1 MVRIQLATGYLDVK
15 EGTAFPLNFQ
25 VGDIRDV
32 SKRQGNYSKTITLT
46 GSKNNNNLLNH
57 YYDVNIIEG
66 TFNINA
72 LTTGS
77 VIQDGIPIMED
88 VSVQLTSVK
97 KAQMTDGYEE
107 HVEYE
112 VLIKDSKADFFT
124 AIANKDL
131 TDIDFSDL
139 NHTYD
144 ANNVVARF
152 PNTVVDGFKY
162 FLPSSSVGVYN
173 TQEFKPAIFTKVYF
187 DRIFADAGFT
197 YDWPT
202 IAYDRFDK
210 LIIPYNGGVDNFDY
224 NDYLVKAEITVPTT
238 FASTYASQGSTDI
251 GSGSYIAPA
260 SKVNITNW
268 TELEDPQNIFNP
280 VTGIY
285 STPFNISSA
294 NSQQYDYSITMSY
307 QLNIVNTTGV
317 TCFGSFNGAAAAVLY
332 KPYLIVSDATQ
343 GMIPS
348 NLYTNIA
355 PPANSNFA
363 QNAVQCPLSV
373 PVGTTNILTQ
383 TVQLT
388 LPLTYPQLNQLSL
401 GTLGINVQQQNIQIN
416 NTNNFR
422 LWRRNSVTGTFP
434 LANTLRI
441 QAVITSI
448 QISIVPNSTVYAIG
462 GTIDVNDYVPK
473 KIKQSDFIKGIFNMF
488 NLYAS
493 IDSTQ
498 PNKLLLQN
506 RDDFYDSGVEVDW
519 TEKLAKDQE
528 QELSFLPEITAKKVI
543 LTYAPD
549 KDAPNVTYSNATND
563 IYGQVEVI
571 FDNEYV
577 KEVATQP
584 ILFSPT
590 PVIKTLFGAF
600 VPMIAGSA
608 PETNIRIL
616 YDKTTT
622 TTPLATCGQ
631 FYIYDYGSVGMTNLT
646 DYPLVGHFD
655 DPLTPSFDI
664 NFAICDFYY
673 YQPSNL
679 TDNNLYNRYWRRTM
693 GQINNGKMLI
703 ANFDLKE
710 NDIQAL
716 KLNDKIRIDN
726 SWWNI
731 NKVIDY
737 DANARK
743 LTRVELISIDNE
755 INFTPF
761 MGPGGPIVP
770 TAPSAIGPM
779 QTLAMSTINTTKMLA
794 SNVFSNQANAMVM
807 GRGNVIVGGT
817 RSVVVGDGYIV
828 SENEMVTDNLITASI
843 NGTSTSELFPSFVQ
857 TNDTDLTLWNNGQGG
872 IVTNTTYGES
882 ALRSNT
888 TGSANAA
895 IGQNALA
902 NNTTGYDNT
911 ALGAL
916 ALEDNSIGTS
926 NTAIGSSAL
935 TNNTSG
941 SFNTAL
947 GESALF
953 NNSTGDYNV
962 AIGSSALLNN
972 SIGTGNTAVG
982 EVALANNT
990 TGSDNTAS
998 GNGALQNNT
1007 TGSDNTAIG
1016 FNTDSG
1022 NFDASIILGR
1032 DATATASNQFVT
1044 GSVGYPAG
1052 AVSVAAAAQTRTW
1065 DVIINGVAHKI
1076 LLA

>member
-1 MVRIQLATGYLDVK
+1 MVKIQLSTGYLDVK
-15 EGTAFPLNFQ
+15 EGTAFPLTFQ

-32 SKRQGNYSKTITLT
+32 SQRKGSFSKTITLT

-77 VIQDGIPIMED
+77 VIQDNIPIMED
-88 VSVQLTSVK
+88 VSIQLTAVL
-97 KAQMTDGYEE
+97 KAQLTDGYEE

-124 AIANKDL
+124 AIANKEL
-131 TDIDFSDL
+131 TDIDFSDF

-144 ANNVVARF
+144 AFNVVNRF
-152 PNTVVDGFKY
+152 DNTIVDGFKY
-162 FLPSSSVGVYN
+162 FLPANSAYIYS
-173 TQEFKPAIFTKVYF
+173 TQEFKPAIFARIYF

-210 LIIPYNGGVDNFDY
+210 LFIPYNGGVDNFDY
-224 NDYLVKAEITVPTT
+224 KDYLVKAEKTVPTT
-238 FASTYASQGSTDI
+238 IASTYASQGRTDI
-251 GSGSYIAPA
+251 GSGTYIAPS
-260 SKVNITNW
+260 SKINITNW

-280 VTGIY
+280 VTGVY
-285 STPFNISSA
+285 TTPFNISSA
-294 NSQQYDYSITMSY
+294 NAQQYDYSITMSY

-332 KPYLIVSDATQ
+332 KPYLIVSDPTQ

-388 LPLTYPQLNQLSL
+388 LPLTYLQLNQLSL

-441 QAVITSI
+441 QAVITNI
-448 QISIVPNSTVYAIG
+448 QLSIVPSSTVYAIG
-462 GTIDVNDYVPK
+462 GTIEVNDYVPK
-473 KIKQSDFIKGIFNMF
+473 KIKQSDFIKSIFNMF

-493 IDSTQ
+493 VDTTQ
-498 PNKLLLQN
+498 PNKLVLQN
-506 RDDFYDSGVEVDW
+506 RDDFYDSGAEVDW
-519 TEKLAKDQE
+519 TDKLAKDQE
-528 QELSFLPEITAKKVI
+528 QQLSFLPEITAKKVI

-549 KDAPNVTYSNATND
+549 KDTPNVTYTNATND
-563 IYGQVEVI
+563 IYGQVEVV

-577 KEVATQP
+577 KEVATKP
-584 ILFSPT
+584 LLFSPT

-600 VPMIAGSA
+600 VPMIAGAA
-608 PETNIRIL
+608 PENNIRIL
-616 YDKTTT
+616 YDKTVAGQ
-622 TTPLATCGQ
+622 PLATCGP
-631 FYIYDYGSVGMTNLT
+631 FSILDYGSVGQSNLT
-646 DYPLVGHFD
+646 SYPLVGHFD
-655 DPLTPSFDI
+655 DPLTPTFDI
-664 NFAICDFYY
+664 NYAICDFYY

-716 KLNDKIRIDN
+716 RLNDKIRIDN

-737 DANARK
+737 DANANK

-770 TAPSAIGPM
+770 TAPAAIGPM
-779 QTLAMSTINTTKMLA
+779 QMLAMGGINTTAMIT
-794 SNVFSNQANAMVM
+794 SNVFGNQATAQVM

-817 RSVVVGDGYIV
+817 RSVVVGDGHIV

-843 NGTSTSELFPSFVQ
+843 NGTSTSELFPPFVK
-857 TNDTDLTLWNNGQGG
+857 TNADDLTLWNNGQGG
-872 IVTNTTYGES
+872 IVTNTTYGEF
-882 ALRSNT
+882 ALSSNTIGIDNTANGWGALQSNT
-888 TGSANAA
+888 TGYA
-895 IGQNALA
+895 
-902 NNTTGYDNT
+902 NT
-911 ALGAL
+911 ANGA
-916 ALEDNSIGTS
+916 
-926 NTAIGSSAL
+926 
-935 TNNTSG
+935 
-941 SFNTAL
+941 
-947 GESALF
+947 
-953 NNSTGDYNV
+953 
-962 AIGSSALLNN
+962 SALLNN
-972 SIGTGNTAVG
+972 NIGMNNTANGWGALQSNTTGDFNTASGVASLISNTIGDSNTANGVG
-982 EVALANNT
+982 ALLNNT
-990 TGSDNTAS
+990 TGN
-998 GNGALQNNT
+998 
-1007 TGSDNTAIG
+1007 DNTAIG
-1016 FNTDSG
+1016 RSTDSG
-1022 NFDASIILGR
+1022 NFNASIILGKE
-1032 DATATASNQFVT
+1032 ATATASNQFVT
-1044 GSVGYPAG
+1044 GSVTYPAG

>member
-57 YYDVNIIEG
+57 YYDVNIVEG

-97 KAQMTDGYEE
+97 KVQRTDGYEE

-124 AIANKDL
+124 AIANKEL
-131 TDIDFSDL
+131 TDIDFSDF

-144 ANNVVARF
+144 AFNVVNRF
-152 PNTVVDGFKY
+152 ANTVVDGFKY
-162 FLPSSSVGVYN
+162 FLPSNSAYIYN
-173 TQEFKPAIFTKVYF
+173 TQEFKPAIFAKIYF

-202 IAYDRFDK
+202 IGYDRFDK
-210 LIIPYNGGVDNFDY
+210 LFIPYNGGVDNFDY
-224 NDYLVKAEITVPTT
+224 NDYLVKAEKTAPTT
-238 FASTYASQGSTDI
+238 INGVNNAPGISRIAVVASALTTATKI
-251 GSGSYIAPA
+251 
-260 SKVNITNW
+260 NIDNF
-268 TELEDPQNIFNP
+268 TELEDPQSIFDP
-280 VTGIY
+280 VLGEYT
-285 STPFNISSA
+285 TPFNISSA
-294 NSQQYDYSITMSY
+294 NSQQYDYQITMSY
-307 QLNIVNTTGV
+307 ELNLVNTSGGTLYGSASGV
-317 TCFGSFNGAAAAVLY
+317 ANNVFY
-332 KPYLIVSDATQ
+332 KPMLGVSVPGQ
-343 GMIPS
+343 NIIFN
-348 NLYTNIA
+348 NLYTNTT
-355 PPANSNFA
+355 PPVNSTGA
-363 QNAVQCPLSV
+363 ANAVECPLTIIN
-373 PVGTTNILTQ
+373 GTTNILTQ
-383 TVQLT
+383 TIVTT
-388 LPLTYPQLNQLSL
+388 LPLTYLQLNQFSL
-401 GTLGINVQQQNIQIN
+401 GTLGINVDQNSLYFGN
-416 NTNNFR
+416 AVSPRN
-422 LWRRNSVTGTFP
+422 WRTVSAAGPAPATGLIT
-434 LANTLRI
+434 I

-448 QISIVPNSTVYAIG
+448 QLSIVPSSTVVAIG

-473 KIKQSDFIKGIFNMF
+473 KIKQSDFIKGIFNMY
-488 NLYAS
+488 NIYAQV
-493 IDSTQ
+493 DSVQ

-519 TEKLAKDQE
+519 TAKLAKDQE

-549 KDAPNVTYSNATND
+549 KDAPNVTYTNATND

-577 KEVATQP
+577 KEVDTKP

-600 VPMIAGSA
+600 VPMIAGAA

-622 TTPLATCGQ
+622 TTPLATCGP
-631 FYIYDYGSVGMTNLT
+631 YSILDYGSVGQSNLT
-646 DYPLVGHFD
+646 SYPLVGHFD

-703 ANFDLKE
+703 ANFDLNE

-761 MGPGGPIVP
+761 MGPGGPVIP
-770 TAPSAIGPM
+770 TPPASIGPM
-779 QTLAMSTINTTKMLA
+779 QMLAMSNINTTRMIT
-794 SNVFSNQANAMVM
+794 SNVFSNQATAQVM
-807 GRGNVIVGGT
+807 GRGNTIVNGT

-828 SENEMVTDNLITASI
+828 SENELIGDNLRASTFNGVPVGITPLVYTATLSQI
-843 NGTSTSELFPSFVQ
+843 GIGDPIAQVI
-857 TNDTDLTLWNNGQGG
+857 NDTIGG
-872 IVTNTTYGES
+872 ITWTRSNVGEYLGYLDSYNIGDIVVPFFTVMINNVLYDGIVSTTY
-882 ALRSNT
+882 
-888 TGSANAA
+888 
-895 IGQNALA
+895 
-902 NNTTGYDNT
+902 
-911 ALGAL
+911 LGASN
-916 ALEDNSIGTS
+916 EVYITTS
-926 NTAIGSSAL
+926 Q
-935 TNNTSG
+935 
-941 SFNTAL
+941 
-947 GESALF
+947 
-953 NNSTGDYNV
+953 
-962 AIGSSALLNN
+962 
-972 SIGTGNTAVG
+972 IGTGYIDG
-982 EVALANNT
+982 YLINT
-990 TGSDNTAS
+990 TIEIKYYG
-998 GNGALQNNT
+998 
-1007 TGSDNTAIG
+1007 
-1016 FNTDSG
+1016 
-1022 NFDASIILGR
+1022 
-1032 DATATASNQFVT
+1032 
-1044 GSVGYPAG
+1044 
-1052 AVSVAAAAQTRTW
+1052 
-1065 DVIINGVAHKI
+1065 
-1076 LLA
+1076 

>member
-25 VGDIRDV
+25 VGDIRDI

-88 VSVQLTSVK
+88 VSIQLTSVK

-131 TDIDFSDL
+131 TDIDFSDF

-144 ANNVVARF
+144 ALNVVSRF

-162 FLPSSSVGVYN
+162 FLPANSAYIYN
-173 TQEFKPAIFTKVYF
+173 TQEFKPAIFAKVYF

-202 IAYDRFDK
+202 IGYDRFDK

-224 NDYLVKAEITVPTT
+224 ADYLVKAEKTVPATIS
-238 FASTYASQGSTDI
+238 AAVNYAGFTNI
-251 GSGSYIAPA
+251 GTSNTVAPLTQV
-260 SKVNITNW
+260 SIPGPY

-280 VTGIY
+280 VTGVY
-285 STPFNISSA
+285 SAPFIISSLNA
-294 NSQQYDYSITMSY
+294 QHYNYNVVITY
-307 QLNIVNTTGV
+307 ELRLNNTSG
-317 TCFGSFNGAAAAVLY
+317 GILYARRAPAMIADAVYY
-332 KPYLIVSDATQ
+332 KPVIGVVAAGVPIVY
-343 GMIPS
+343 S
-348 NLYTNIA
+348 NLYLNNN
-355 PPANSNFA
+355 PASTSVT
-363 QNAVQCPLSV
+363 NAVAAPLTINPGV
-373 PVGTTNILTQ
+373 TTILTSVVQ
-383 TVQLT
+383 TD
-388 LPLTYPQLNQLSL
+388 LPFSGPFINSGAPISL
-401 GTLGINVQQQNIQIN
+401 GVNVQQMPNVAGGSFVQSWATGGVGGAFCPIGQVRIQFVVTNIQL
-416 NTNNFR
+416 T
-422 LWRRNSVTGTFP
+422 
-434 LANTLRI
+434 
-441 QAVITSI
+441 
-448 QISIVPNSTVYAIG
+448 IVPSSNVYAIG

-473 KIKQSDFIKGIFNMF
+473 KIKQSDFIKGIFNMY
-488 NLYAS
+488 NIYAQVDS
-493 IDSTQ
+493 IQ

-506 RDDFYDSGVEVDW
+506 RDDFYDAGVEVDW
-519 TEKLAKDQE
+519 TAKLAKDQE

-543 LTYAPD
+543 LTYAAD
-549 KDAPNVTYSNATND
+549 KDGPNVTYTNATSD
-563 IYGQVEVI
+563 IYGQSEVI

-577 KEVATQP
+577 KEVETKP

-600 VPMIAGSA
+600 VPMIAGAA

-622 TTPLATCGQ
+622 TTPLATCGS
-631 FYIYDYGSVGMTNLT
+631 FSILDYGSVGQNNLT
-646 DYPLVGHFD
+646 SYPLVGHFD

-737 DANARK
+737 DANAHK

-755 INFTPF
+755 INFTKF
-761 MGPGGPIVP
+761 MGPGGPIIP
-770 TAPSAIGPM
+770 TPPAAIGAM
-779 QTLAMSTINTTKMLA
+779 QMLAMGPINTTQMIN
-794 SNVFSNQANAMVM
+794 SNVFGNQATAQVM

-817 RSVVVGDGYIV
+817 RSVVAGDNNVIGDNIIAGDNLRASTFNGVPVGTTPLVYTATLSQVGIGDPIAEVLNDTLGGITWTRSNVGEYLGVLDRYNIGDIIVTKITVLITNVFYDGIV
-828 SENEMVTDNLITASI
+828 S
-843 NGTSTSELFPSFVQ
+843 
-857 TNDTDLTLWNNGQGG
+857 
-872 IVTNTTYGES
+872 TTY
-882 ALRSNT
+882 
-888 TGSANAA
+888 
-895 IGQNALA
+895 
-902 NNTTGYDNT
+902 
-911 ALGAL
+911 LGASN
-916 ALEDNSIGTS
+916 EVYITTS
-926 NTAIGSSAL
+926 Q
-935 TNNTSG
+935 
-941 SFNTAL
+941 
-947 GESALF
+947 
-953 NNSTGDYNV
+953 
-962 AIGSSALLNN
+962 
-972 SIGTGNTAVG
+972 IGTGYIDG
-982 EVALANNT
+982 YLINT
-990 TGSDNTAS
+990 TIEIKYYG
-998 GNGALQNNT
+998 
-1007 TGSDNTAIG
+1007 
-1016 FNTDSG
+1016 
-1022 NFDASIILGR
+1022 
-1032 DATATASNQFVT
+1032 
-1044 GSVGYPAG
+1044 
-1052 AVSVAAAAQTRTW
+1052 
-1065 DVIINGVAHKI
+1065 
-1076 LLA
+1076 

>member
-25 VGDIRDV
+25 VGDIRDI

-57 YYDVNIIEG
+57 YYDVNIVEG

-97 KAQMTDGYEE
+97 KVQRTDGYEE

-124 AIANKDL
+124 AIANKEL

-144 ANNVVARF
+144 ATNVVARF
-152 PNTVVDGFKY
+152 TNTVVDGFKY

-202 IAYDRFDK
+202 IGYDRFDK

-238 FASTYASQGSTDI
+238 FVGGNFGPGTTAI
-251 GSGSYIAPA
+251 NPA
-260 SKVNITNW
+260 QTFTGW

-280 VTGIY
+280 VTGVY
-285 STPFNISSA
+285 TTPFNISSA
-294 NSQQYDYSITMSY
+294 NSQQYDYSVTIAYSL
-307 QLNIVNTTGV
+307 QLNNTSG
-317 TCFGSFNGAAAAVLY
+317 GILYAGDSQGAANPTYY
-332 KPYLIVSDATQ
+332 KPRLNVLAAGLGPIV
-343 GMIPS
+343 S
-348 NLYTNIA
+348 NLYTNPTPPSGSNIA
-355 PPANSNFA
+355 N
-363 QNAVQCPLSV
+363 NAVPAPLTIPNGV
-373 PVGTTNILTQ
+373 TTILSQ
-383 TVQLT
+383 TAQTT
-388 LPLTYPQLNQLSL
+388 LPLTYPQLNQLSS
-401 GTLGINVQQQNIQIN
+401 GTLRLGVANVSPPLIGQASPQVY
-416 NTNNFR
+416 
-422 LWRRNSVTGTFP
+422 WRTGGTGGVNSAAVV
-434 LANTLRI
+434 I
-441 QAVITSI
+441 EAVITSI
-448 QISIVPNSTVYAIG
+448 QISIVPNSTIYAIG

-473 KIKQSDFIKGIFNMF
+473 KIKQSDFIKGIFNMY

-549 KDAPNVTYSNATND
+549 KDAPNVTYTNATND

-577 KEVATQP
+577 KEVDTKP

-770 TAPSAIGPM
+770 TSPSAIGPM
-779 QTLAMSTINTTKMLA
+779 QALAMSTINTTKMLA

-843 NGTSTSELFPSFVQ
+843 NGTSISELFPSFVQ

-872 IVTNTTYGES
+872 VTSNTTYGES

-902 NNTTGYDNT
+902 NNITGYDNT

-916 ALEDNSIGTS
+916 ALEDNSIGNS

-935 TNNTSG
+935 RNNTSG
-941 SFNTAL
+941 QFNIAV

-953 NNSTGDYNV
+953 NNSTGDNNV
-962 AIGSSALLNN
+962 AIGSGALANN
-972 SIGTGNTAVG
+972 SIGIGNTAVG
-982 EVALANNT
+982 EAALQSNTTGSNNIASGLAALANNT
-990 TGSDNTAS
+990 TGSDNTALGTS
-998 GNGALQNNT
+998 
-1007 TGSDNTAIG
+1007 
-1016 FNTDSG
+1016 TDSG

-1032 DATATASNQFVT
+1032 DATATASNQFVS
-1044 GSVGYPAG
+1044 GSVTYPAG

>member
-25 VGDIRDV
+25 VGDIRDI

-57 YYDVNIIEG
+57 YYDVNIVEG

-77 VIQDGIPIMED
+77 VLQDNIPIMED

-97 KAQMTDGYEE
+97 KVQRTDGYEE

-124 AIANKDL
+124 AIANKEL

-144 ANNVVARF
+144 ALNVVSRF
-152 PNTVVDGFKY
+152 SNTVVDGFKY
-162 FLPSSSVGVYN
+162 FLPSNSAYIYN
-173 TQEFKPAIFTKVYF
+173 TQEFKPAIFAKVYF

-210 LIIPYNGGVDNFDY
+210 LFIPYNGGVDNFDY
-224 NDYLVKAEITVPTT
+224 ADYLVKAEKTVPTT
-238 FASTYASQGSTDI
+238 INGANNYAGFTNI
-251 GSGSYIAPA
+251 GQIALPNA
-260 SKVNITNW
+260 PLVVATKISITNW
-268 TELEDPQNIFNP
+268 TELEDPQSIFDP
-280 VTGIY
+280 ILGLYT
-285 STPFNISSA
+285 TPFNISSA
-294 NSQQYDYSITMSY
+294 NGQHYDYSITMSY
-307 QLNIVNTTGV
+307 ELNIVNSTGV
-317 TCFGSFNGAAAAVLY
+317 TCFGSASGLPASVFY
-332 KPYLIVSDATQ
+332 KPMLGVQATALP
-343 GMIPS
+343 IIFS
-348 NLYTNIA
+348 NLYNNSS
-355 PPANSNFA
+355 PPANITNA
-363 QNAVQCPLSV
+363 TNAVQCPFTV
-373 PVGTTNILTQ
+373 APGTTNILPSS
-383 TVQLT
+383 TVQTTLT
-388 LPLTYPQLNQLSL
+388 LTYQQLNQFTAAS
-401 GTLGINVQQQNIQIN
+401 LGINVSQHNLATTN
-416 NTNNFR
+416 NTA
-422 LWRRNSVTGTFP
+422 SVRAWTTGSP
-434 LANTLRI
+434 GGPAAPSGGIVI

-448 QISIVPNSTVYAIG
+448 SISIVPSSTIYAIG
-462 GTIDVNDYVPK
+462 GTIEVNDYVPK
-473 KIKQSDFIKGIFNMF
+473 KIKQSDFIKGIFNMY
-488 NLYAS
+488 NIYAQV
-493 IDSTQ
+493 DSTQ

-519 TEKLAKDQE
+519 TDKLAKDQE
-528 QELSFLPEITAKKVI
+528 QELSFLPEITAKKMI
-543 LTYAPD
+543 LTYAAD

-563 IYGQVEVI
+563 IYGQAEVI

-577 KEVATQP
+577 KEVAAKP

-600 VPMIAGSA
+600 VPMIAGAA

-622 TTPLATCGQ
+622 TTPLATCGS
-631 FYIYDYGSVGMTNLT
+631 FSILDYGSVGQNNLT
-646 DYPLVGHFD
+646 SYPLVGHFD

-673 YQPSNL
+673 YNPTSL
-679 TDNNLYNRYWRRTM
+679 TTNNLYNRYWRRTM

-703 ANFDLKE
+703 ANFDLNE

-716 KLNDKIRIDN
+716 KFNDKIRIDN

-761 MGPGGPIVP
+761 MGPSGPIIP
-770 TAPSAIGPM
+770 TPPASIGSM
-779 QTLAMSTINTTKMLA
+779 QMLAMSGINTTRMIT
-794 SNVFSNQANAMVM
+794 SNVFGNQATAMVM

-817 RSVVVGDGYIV
+817 RSVVVGDGHIV
-828 SENEMVTDNLITASI
+828 SEDEIVADDLRTSSI
-843 NGTSTSELFPSFVQ
+843 NGVATSELFPPFVQ
-857 TNDTDLTLWNNGQGG
+857 TNADDLTLWNNGQGG
-872 IVTNTTYGES
+872 VVSNTTYGES

-888 TGSANAA
+888 TGF
-895 IGQNALA
+895 G
-902 NNTTGYDNT
+902 NT
-911 ALGAL
+911 ALGVS
-916 ALEDNSIGTS
+916 ALESNSVGFA
-926 NTAIGSSAL
+926 NTAIGE
-935 TNNTSG
+935 N
-941 SFNTAL
+941 
-947 GESALF
+947 
-953 NNSTGDYNV
+953 
-962 AIGSSALLNN
+962 ALLNN
-972 SIGTGNTAVG
+972 TSNDNTAVG
-982 EVALANNT
+982 VNALLNNT
-990 TGSDNTAS
+990 IGNSNTAV
-998 GNGALQNNT
+998 G
-1007 TGSDNTAIG
+1007 I
-1016 FNTDSG
+1016 NTDSG
-1022 NFDASIILGR
+1022 DFDASIILGQ

-1044 GSVGYPAG
+1044 GSVAYPAG
-1052 AVSVAAAAQTRTW
+1052 AVNVATVTQTQTW
-1065 DVIINGVAHKI
+1065 DVIINGVPHKI